1 MVIDLENVSF
11 QKAKKPILQDI
22 SWQVRPGEQWAI
34 LGANGSGKTSLLKL
48 ITGYEWA
55 SAGRISVLGS
65 VFGSVN
71 IHELRKRVG
80 WVSASLDQRYQMH
93 EGMPCADVIVSGIHA
108 SIGVHEAIT
117 KADGERALALARSMG
132 LEHVAFSPLSQ
143 LSQGERKKA
152 FMARALINEPEL
164 LILDEATSGLDLS
177 AREQLLA
184 EVERMLT
191 RKQAPT
197 LLYVTHYPEEILPS
211 ISHVLLLKKGR
222 VLAAGRKEEVLTA
235 SLVSEALGLPLTVE
249 WANGRPWVKATTA
262 FAHGLDNGD

>member
-11 QKAKKPILQDI
+11 QKAKKHILQDI

-34 LGANGSGKTSLLKL
+34 LGASGSGKTSLLKL

-65 VFGSVN
+65 IFGSVN

-93 EGMPCADVIVSGIHA
+93 EGMPCADVIVSGVHA

-191 RKQAPT
+191 KKQAPT

-249 WANGRPWVKATTA
+249 WANGRPWVKATTS
-262 FAHGLDNGD
+262 FANGLDNGD